1 MPKKIPTQATE
12 VAVAAQAQ
20 VTKQYVLKRKEGV
33 PQVEDQT
40 LVVHRFITEPTRID
54 ARVGITLNL
63 GNFEFARIDVG
74 VVVPCYK
81 EEMDDAFV
89 WARDWATERL
99 KSEIDSVRNKSDTSI
114 L

>member
-1 MPKKIPTQATE
+1 MPKRTAQVPDVEI
-12 VAVAAQAQ
+12 AAQAQ
-20 VTKQYVLKRKEGV
+20 VTKQYIIKKKEGV
-33 PQVEDQT
+33 AQVEDQT
-40 LVVHRFITEPTRID
+40 LLVHRFITDPVRLD
-54 ARVGITLNL
+54 VRCGITLNL
-63 GNFEFARIDVG
+63 GNYEFCRIDIG

-99 KSEIDSVRNKSDTSI
+99 KSEVDSVRNKSDTSI